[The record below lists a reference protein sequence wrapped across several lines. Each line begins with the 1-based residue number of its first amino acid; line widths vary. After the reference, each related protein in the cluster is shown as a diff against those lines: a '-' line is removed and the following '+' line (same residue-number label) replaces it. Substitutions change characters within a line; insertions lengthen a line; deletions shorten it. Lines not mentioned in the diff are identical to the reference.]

1 MSVLNFD
8 FCYLL
13 SINSMIWGLL
23 WSMMK
28 FDVKEKYI
36 RGIIQNI
43 ICVIIVDCIGK
54 LSMKQWMCKN
64 G

>member
-1 MSVLNFD
+1 
-8 FCYLL
+8 
-13 SINSMIWGLL
+13 MIWGLL

-54 LSMKQWMCKN
+54 LSMKQWTCKN

>member
-43 ICVIIVDCIGK
+43 ICVIIVDGIGK